1 MEFIENI
8 KKLCKENG
16 ISLHALEQKL
26 GYGQGSLARSQ
37 TIKADRLK
45 EIADYFG
52 VTMDEVYSGNGSV
65 DYKIGDPG
73 QDCLIE
79 YCSNDKQAERLLSYI
94 VERPE
99 LQMLLFMTKDMSKS
113 DLQKVTAIAQVMKDN
128 KNV

>member
-52 VTMDEVYSGNGSV
+52 VTTENQVHKNKKDS
-65 DYKIGDPG
+65 
-73 QDCLIE
+73 
-79 YCSNDKQAERLLSYI
+79 RLSAGVLA
-94 VERPE
+94 V
-99 LQMLLFMTKDMSKS
+99 
-113 DLQKVTAIAQVMKDN
+113 VV
-128 KNV
+128 

>member
-45 EIADYFG
+45 EIADYFD
-52 VTMDEVYSGNGSV
+52 VT
-65 DYKIGDPG
+65 
-73 QDCLIE
+73 QDKHKHKYE
-79 YCSNDKQAERLLSYI
+79 AERLC
-94 VERPE
+94 
-99 LQMLLFMTKDMSKS
+99 
-113 DLQKVTAIAQVMKDN
+113 
-128 KNV
+128 